1 MSAFFERVRAALATK
16 GYEVLEELGTGGMG
30 IVVLARQVKLGRLVA
45 VKVIRPE
52 LHTAVAV
59 ERFLEEG
66 RILAGFS
73 HPHIVPV
80 YEADDAEG
88 LPYYAMQFLAG
99 ETVADRPA
107 GGAQARAR
115 FAGCARGGARARGR
129 SSGRQ
134 AIECVLGREKRCAR
148 GFRNREAL
156 APDR

>member
-30 IVVLARQVKLGRLVA
+30 IVVLARQIKLGRLVA

-80 YEADDAEG
+80 YEADEAEG
-88 LPYYAMQFLAG
+88 LPYYVMQF
-99 ETVADRPA
+99 
-107 GGAQARAR
+107 
-115 FAGCARGGARARGR
+115 R
-129 SSGRQ
+129 SEERRVGKECRSGLSRDQ
-134 AIECVLGREKRCAR
+134 SR
-148 GFRNREAL
+148 
-156 APDR
+156 